1 MKKHALLFAAV
12 LAACLFTSCK
22 ALEPRNANVPPPA
35 PVDGVIIPDIVI
47 TPAAQLP
54 LPKVQKAVMDAA
66 MTRDWIPKVTA
77 PNVVRCDLSV
87 RGKHRIVVDVLLAP
101 DTITFRYVTS
111 ENMNYDPVKRTI
123 HRKYEGWVRM
133 LAMEINKEIVRV
145 DAQK

>member
-1 MKKHALLFAAV
+1 MEKMQEAVKTAAT
-12 LAACLFTSCK
+12 AR
-22 ALEPRNANVPPPA
+22 E
-35 PVDGVIIPDIVI
+35 
-47 TPAAQLP
+47 
-54 LPKVQKAVMDAA
+54 
-66 MTRDWIPKVTA
+66 WIPKITA
-77 PNVVRCDLSV
+77 PNCVRCDLSV
-87 RGKHRIVVDVLLAP
+87 RSKHRIVVDVLLAP

>member
-12 LAACLFTSCK
+12 LAACLFTGCK
-22 ALEPRNANVPPPA
+22 VLEPRNGAVPPPA

-87 RGKHRIVVDVLLAP
+87 RG
-101 DTITFRYVTS
+101 
-111 ENMNYDPVKRTI
+111 
-123 HRKYEGWVRM
+123 
-133 LAMEINKEIVRV
+133 
-145 DAQK
+145 

>member
-1 MKKHALLFAAV
+1 MKKHILLFVAV
-12 LAACLFTSCK
+12 LAACLFTGCQFI
-22 ALEPRNANVPPPA
+22 EPRNAAVPPPA
-35 PVDGVIIPDIVI
+35 PDEVIIPDIVI
-47 TPAAQLP
+47 TPSAQLP

-77 PNVVRCDLSV
+77 PNIVRCDLSV
-87 RGKHRIVVDVLLAP
+87 RGKHRVIVDVLLAP
-101 DTITFRYVTS
+101 DAITFRYVTS

-145 DAQK
+145 DTKK